1 MGRNHQPLIDTFL
14 RNEIPAWS
22 RRFSESSHPNGYSFH
37 VFKTYSLRAL
47 IFLYSYHSQTL
58 NVLLGSLAKSL
69 SPKHC
74 TASFTG
80 IGIYIS
86 FLLLP
91 FSFSKY
97 LHIIS
102 ICSLFLLF
110 PHILFSLHSN
120 RPESTPI
127 IISGLSF
134 ILFFVFKF
142 IFLLHRKS
150 STCWNYKF
158 A

>member
-102 ICSLFLLF
+102 ICSLFCCFRIFYLVYTVTGPNLRLSSY
-110 PHILFSLHSN
+110 PDY
-120 RPESTPI
+120 
-127 IISGLSF
+127 LSF
-134 ILFFVFKF
+134 CFLYQTFQDKRFPELSPSLYPSFV
-142 IFLLHRKS
+142 
-150 STCWNYKF
+150 
-158 A
+158 